1 MLKLNAAYYV
11 VMSFTATLKNDG
23 STIRFLPGESVHL
36 TTDEAG
42 TVSFRSEKGAFECR
56 SETFRFATYEAAY
69 RLGVAASGST

>member
-11 VMSFTATLKNDG
+11 VMSFSATLKSDG

-42 TVSFRSEKGAFECR
+42 TVSFVSGKGACECLN
-56 SETFRFATYEAAY
+56 ETFRFGTMKL
-69 RLGVAASGST
+69 RG